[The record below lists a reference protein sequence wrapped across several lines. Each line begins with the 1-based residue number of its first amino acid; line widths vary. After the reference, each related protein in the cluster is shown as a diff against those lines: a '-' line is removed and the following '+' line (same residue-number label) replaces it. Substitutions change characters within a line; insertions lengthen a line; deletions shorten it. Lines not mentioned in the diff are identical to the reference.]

1 VPIESIFI
9 LGSDTLESPYE
20 DQVAIFQANGCN
32 NKGCPG
38 TGERGQSPRHGG
50 VSPLT
55 LKNVDR
61 QSSEPLQA
69 SIPVRVLRFDLEHFE
84 TGGFSEDTHTLFISC
99 SGASVALRN
108 PVTAGDSLRIINLTN
123 QSEAD
128 FRVVGALGTSEDGA
142 GTWAIECQEQRDDFW
157 GIAFPPPSAEV
168 SENGVSLQCRA
179 CGTKANYPLTLM
191 EHEVLSITGI
201 IVLNCDSCGKPT
213 YWVDA
218 ASKRPSGKFAATD
231 AVAPPPR
238 VRESKRKEGKEKR
251 DDTRAAKRSGLKL
264 PILVRNQAGE
274 QEISKTVDVSKLGA
288 GVNLFMK
295 LEVGETVKISCPY
308 DAQSGGIE
316 QTAEVR
322 WRSRY
327 YNDDFPRTYG
337 LRFIR

>member
-1 VPIESIFI
+1 
-9 LGSDTLESPYE
+9 
-20 DQVAIFQANGCN
+20 
-32 NKGCPG
+32 
-38 TGERGQSPRHGG
+38 
-50 VSPLT
+50 LT

-61 QSSEPLQA
+61 RSSERLQI
-69 SIPVRVLRFDLEHFE
+69 SIPVRVLSFDLEHSE
-84 TGGFSEDTHTLFISC
+84 TGGFSEDTHTLVVSR

-108 PVTAGDSLRIINLTN
+108 PVIAGDSLRIINLTN

-128 FRVVGALGTSEDGA
+128 FRVVGAMGTTEDGS
-142 GTWAIECQEQRDDFW
+142 GIWAVECQEHRDDFW
-157 GIAFPPPSAEV
+157 GVAFPSPSAEI
-168 SENGVSLQCRA
+168 SEDAVSLQCRA
-179 CGTKANYPLTLM
+179 CGRKVNYPLTLM
-191 EHEVLSITGI
+191 ELEVLSTAGI

-218 ASKRPSGKFAATD
+218 GPNRPSGNDPATE

-238 VRESKRKEGKEKR
+238 VRESERRAGKEKR
-251 DDTRAAKRSGLKL
+251 VDTRAAKRSGLKL
-264 PILVRNQAGE
+264 PILVRNQAGD
-274 QEISKTVDVSKLGA
+274 QEISKTVDVSKLGV

-295 LEVGETVKISCPY
+295 LEVGETVKIICPY